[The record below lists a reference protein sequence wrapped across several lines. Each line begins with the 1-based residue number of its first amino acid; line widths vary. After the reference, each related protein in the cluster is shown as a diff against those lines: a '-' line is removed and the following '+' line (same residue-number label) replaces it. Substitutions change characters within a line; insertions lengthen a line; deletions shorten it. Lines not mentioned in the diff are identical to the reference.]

1 MNAEDIRAVYE
12 RFARTYDRGQWIAE
26 GLFLKR
32 LRRRLLSRI
41 RCEGR
46 CQVLEVGIGTGINLP
61 YYGPSCVVSGVDLS
75 RPMLERSMARAY
87 RLGRQLS
94 VETMDAE
101 RLAFPDQT
109 FHAVVSTLT
118 LCTTPDPPRFLKEIS
133 RVCRLDGRVFLL
145 EHGMSTAKPIN
156 WVLNRLAPGHL
167 GRCACHLTRDVA
179 ALPEQAG
186 LRILH
191 RERHLAGVFVLIE
204 AAPRAV
210 GTAKSVAEGVGFE
223 PTDPG

>member
-1 MNAEDIRAVYE
+1 MNAEGIRAVYE
-12 RFARTYDRGQWIAE
+12 RFARTYDRGQWIPE

-41 RCEGR
+41 RCEGG

-61 YYGPSCVVSGVDLS
+61 YYGPSCVITGVDLS
-75 RPMLERSMARAY
+75 RPMLERSMARAH

-101 RLAFPDQT
+101 TLAFSDQT

-118 LCTTPDPPRFLKEIS
+118 LCTTPDPLRFLKEIS
-133 RVCRLDGRVFLL
+133 RVCRLEGRVFLL
-145 EHGMSTAKPIN
+145 EHGLSTAKPVN

-167 GRCACHLTRDVA
+167 GRHACHLARDLA
-179 ALPEQAG
+179 ALTEQAG

-191 RERHLAGVFVLIE
+191 RERHLGGVVVLIE
-204 AAPRAV
+204 AAPRR
-210 GTAKSVAEGVGFE
+210 
-223 PTDPG
+223 